1 MTFYTITARLYQCK
15 GQKLTTHFRCV
26 EKAVWK
32 YAQGGT
38 WDESNG
44 CHVLTMGG
52 SGNCGSMRFED
63 GKGGAFIVT
72 VGVHNYKRWCH
83 VVTDIPSEDTC
94 VIATPKYYNEKDFEA
109 IREKQLTEFCC
120 HDKSGRKYTCKY
132 TVWEGEKLECDIIC
146 E

>member
-1 MTFYTITARLYQCK
+1 MSLYTITARLYQCK

-32 YAQGGT
+32 VAGGGT

-52 SGNCGSMRFED
+52 SGNWGSLRFED

-72 VGVHNYKRWCH
+72 VGVENHKCWCH
-83 VVTDIPSEDTC
+83 VVTDIPPQDTC
-94 VIATPKYYNEKDFEA
+94 VIVTPKY
-109 IREKQLTEFCC
+109 LTEKNYIAERTKQGTESSC
-120 HDKSGRKYTCKY
+120 HDKSSRKFTCKY
-132 TVWEGEKLECDIIC
+132 TVFEKEKLECDIIC